1 MEERGWGQPHIRAR
15 LEWRTLLLLLGL
27 ALGLYLTVDVIQGGR
42 MLRSSFSNESPN
54 EGEVVR
60 YGPSSSSSS
69 TPRKNEEVS
78 ATSSTET
85 RTSTTTTTVVDP
97 KTGVETE
104 TTTTTT
110 TVVTTVVAQH
120 HRPQPPQSR
129 FHTLLN
135 PHSADAPTFDWS
147 APLLPL
153 LPPDQAK
160 RFLKEDKGAEWLP
173 ADVRAMVK
181 PREKPV
187 RVVVVFPLD
196 CEIDLLEVR
205 LMETY

>member
-27 ALGLYLTVDVIQGGR
+27 ALGLYLTVDVIQGTPRSPGLQVVAVLVVDVRAWACTGGR

-60 YGPSSSSSS
+60 HGPSSSSSS

-120 HRPQPPQSR
+120 HRPQLPQSR

-160 RFLKEDKGAEWLP
+160 RFLKEVLSSSSTPFFFGL
-173 ADVRAMVK
+173 
-181 PREKPV
+181 
-187 RVVVVFPLD
+187 FL
-196 CEIDLLEVR
+196 
-205 LMETY
+205 